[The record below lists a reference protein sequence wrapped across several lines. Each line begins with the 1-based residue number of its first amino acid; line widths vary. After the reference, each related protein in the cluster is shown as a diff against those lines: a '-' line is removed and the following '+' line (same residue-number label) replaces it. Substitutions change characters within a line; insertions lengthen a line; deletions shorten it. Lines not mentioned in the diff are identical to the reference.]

1 MGPVV
6 TAKLLSNGRRLAARP
21 GLAAIAGA
29 GCIAFSAILVRF
41 ADVSPATAA
50 VFRCLYALP
59 ALGVLALWERR
70 RFGPRAP
77 GQRRLALIAGL
88 FFGADLVFWHYAIA
102 DVGAGLAT
110 VLGNVQ
116 VVFVALLAWFF
127 LRERLAPRVQMAI
140 PVALGGVVLISGVIG
155 SGAYGRNPAR
165 GAIFG
170 ILTALAY
177 SLFLLVLRQGNRDIR
192 RPAGPLFDA
201 TLAGAVFSIVAGL
214 VMGDLDV
221 VPRWPSAGW
230 LVVLALTSQVLGWL
244 LISVSLPRLPAA
256 LTSVVL
262 TLQPVGSVLLGMILL
277 EETPSALQ
285 LSGVGIIL
293 GAVLI
298 ATSGRR
304 AEANAGAPVTTGRA
318 A

>member
-1 MGPVV
+1 MM
-6 TAKLLSNGRRLAARP
+6 AKLLPSARRVAARP
-21 GLAAIAGA
+21 GLAAVGGA
-29 GCIAFSAILVRF
+29 GCIAFSAILVRL

-50 VFRCLYALP
+50 VFRCVYALP
-59 ALGVLALWERR
+59 VLGVLAAWERR

-88 FFGADLVFWHYAIA
+88 FFGADLVFWHHAIA

-116 VVFVALLAWFF
+116 LVFVALLAWFF
-127 LRERLAPRVQMAI
+127 LHERLSLRTKVAI

-155 SGAYGRNPAR
+155 SGAYGRNPAL
-165 GAIFG
+165 GAVFG

-177 SLFLLVLRQGNRDIR
+177 SGFLLVLRQGNRDIR

-201 TLAGAVFSIVAGL
+201 TLAGAAFSVFAGL
-214 VMGDLDV
+214 VTGDLDL
-221 VPRWPSAGW
+221 VPSWPSAGW
-230 LVVLALTSQVLGWL
+230 LVVLGLTSQVVGWL

-262 TLQPVGSVLLGMILL
+262 TLQPVGSVLLGVVLL
-277 EETPSALQ
+277 DESPSALQ

-293 GAVLI
+293 VAVLI
-298 ATSGRR
+298 ATSRRR
-304 AEANAGAPVTTGRA
+304 ATTAAPASAGRA

>member
-1 MGPVV
+1 MI
-6 TAKLLSNGRRLAARP
+6 TKLLPSARRLAARP
-21 GLAAIAGA
+21 GLAAVAGA
-29 GCIAFSAILVRF
+29 GCIAFSAILVRL
-41 ADVSPATAA
+41 ADVSPSTAA
-50 VFRCLYALP
+50 VFRCVYALP
-59 ALGVLALWERR
+59 VLGALAAWERR
-70 RFGPRAP
+70 RFGRRAA

-127 LRERLAPRVQMAI
+127 LHERLSLRTQVAI
-140 PVALGGVVLISGVIG
+140 PVALGGVVLISGVVG
-155 SGAYGRNPAR
+155 SGAYGRNPAL
-165 GAIFG
+165 GAVFG

-177 SLFLLVLRQGNRDIR
+177 SGFLLVLRQGNRDIR

-201 TLAGAVFSIVAGL
+201 TLAGAAFSVIAGL
-214 VMGDLDV
+214 ATRDLDL
-221 VPRWPSAGW
+221 VPEWPSAGW
-230 LVVLALTSQVLGWL
+230 LVVLALTSQVVGWL
-244 LISVSLPRLPAA
+244 LISISLPRLPAA
-256 LTSVVL
+256 LTSIVL
-262 TLQPVGSVLLGMILL
+262 TLQPVGSVLLGVVLL
-277 EETPSALQ
+277 DESPSALQ

-293 GAVLI
+293 AAVLI

-304 AEANAGAPVTTGRA
+304 AGAPAVSPIESDRA